1 MNDIGYI
8 LIIIPDTINSLS
20 NAPKS
25 LAEAGGITIDNIK
38 KIHGTIDE
46 FSKTFE

>member
-25 LAEAGGITIDNIK
+25 LAEDRRNNY
-38 KIHGTIDE
+38 
-46 FSKTFE
+46 